1 MIFEHYQYPNFS
13 FEKWTLHD
21 NVLLRAKGF
30 YWLCWNHHFKL
41 YDHHHDFNPRN
52 NIPVLSSFLTYH
64 RVWCQMQRK
73 NRLPSG
79 APEFTPGFIRGS
91 CYSIFSFTCMFC
103 RSLFVLFL
111 LGIVLS
117 VLLCSVLWIIM
128 SVRPLLQ
135 WYIKTFRVGLMH
147 TIVPWYTCIWNIL

>member
-41 YDHHHDFNPRN
+41 YDHHHDLILVITFQ
-52 NIPVLSSFLTYH
+52 SFPHSWLITG
-64 RVWCQMQRK
+64 CGAKMQRK
-73 NRLPSG
+73 NRLLSG